1 MPSYEHNST
10 DIEKA
15 ELLTSKDTQF
25 YDCTCSKLI
34 MELNIDS
41 NDPLGY
47 FDDLIYKLISHL
59 ENTTK
64 NKNERECHGMI
75 LIATL
80 KFLFLYASVS
90 KIDEL

>member
-15 ELLTSKDTQF
+15 ELLTSKDTVHRF
-25 YDCTCSKLI
+25 AAI
-34 MELNIDS
+34 I
-41 NDPLGY
+41 
-47 FDDLIYKLISHL
+47 IYKLISHL